1 MDLLLTILGVVVLL
15 VVVAALALFIGFRAR
30 AAWALDGMR
39 QVTKFVFNPLYRR
52 TAGRPGAFAGVIEH
66 RGRVSGATYRTP
78 VGIRPTDDGFVIAL
92 PYDTRPDW
100 VRNVLASGRAV
111 ITVEGETTE
120 VEHPEVLPISWGL
133 PFFDEKDRGKMGA
146 ITQCLHLRTVEPARH
161 DA

>member
-1 MDLLLTILGVVVLL
+1 VDVLLTILGVVVSL
-15 VVVAALALFIGFRAR
+15 VVVAALILFIGFRAR
-30 AAWALDGMR
+30 APWALDVMR

-52 TAGRPGAFAGVIEH
+52 TAGNPGAFAGVIEH

-78 VGIRPTDDGFVIAL
+78 VGIRPTDDGFVIVL

-111 ITVEGETTE
+111 ITVEGETTD
-120 VEHPEVLPISWGL
+120 VEHPEVLPIAWAL

-146 ITQCLHLRTVEPARH
+146 ITQCVRLRTVEPVRRNT
-161 DA
+161 